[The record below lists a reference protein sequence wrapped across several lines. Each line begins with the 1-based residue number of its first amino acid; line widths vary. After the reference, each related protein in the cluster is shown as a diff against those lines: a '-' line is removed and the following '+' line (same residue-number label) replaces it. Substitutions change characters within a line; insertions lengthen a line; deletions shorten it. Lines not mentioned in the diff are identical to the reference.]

1 MPPKSLG
8 ARKRKR
14 RRSRGT
20 KFARGGTPSE
30 NDCLSAGECGQRN
43 ERDGYPAQSES
54 RPIDSWTCLRASGR
68 IYFETGALPL
78 KLESLPQGVRLAVQA
93 AQNKKAGAVTVINLN
108 GHAAFTEYFVICT
121 GFSTPQLQAICN
133 EVEELLYREMKRTPE
148 HREGHR
154 SAEWALLDFGG
165 FIVHVFGE
173 QARKY
178 YDLERLWRA
187 APSLV
192 LPDETDL
199 TERPSRPTE
208 NYLQP

>member
-1 MPPKSLG
+1 M
-8 ARKRKR
+8 
-14 RRSRGT
+14 
-20 KFARGGTPSE
+20 
-30 NDCLSAGECGQRN
+30 
-43 ERDGYPAQSES
+43 
-54 RPIDSWTCLRASGR
+54 
-68 IYFETGALPL
+68 

-93 AQNKKAGAVTVINLN
+93 TQNKKAGAVTVINLN
-108 GHAAFTEYFVICT
+108 GYAAFTEYFVICT

-133 EVEELLYREMKRTPE
+133 EVEELLYREMNRTPE

-192 LPDETDL
+192 LPDETDS
-199 TERPSRPTE
+199 TERPNRPTE
-208 NYLQP
+208 NYL